1 MMHGAKSVRIWSYF
15 GPYFPAF
22 GLNTERYG
30 LSIRIQS
37 KRGKMRTRITLNTD
51 NFHAVLS
58 ILNQDLSILKFGL
71 TVASN
76 IAMLEDTEE
85 CRPNRRIFL
94 SPVFISVSVRI
105 IAKALHS
112 LNNKGDAVMCS
123 YKLSPSACR

>member
-1 MMHGAKSVRIWSYF
+1 MMHGAKSVRIWSYS
-15 GPYFPAF
+15 GPHFPAC
-22 GLNTERYG
+22 GLNTDRYG

-37 KRGKMRTRITLNTD
+37 KRWKMRTRITLNTGT
-51 NFHAVLS
+51 FHAVLF

-76 IAMLEDTEE
+76 IAMLGDTEE
-85 CRPNRRIFL
+85 FLPNRRIFL
-94 SPVFISVSVRI
+94 SPVFISVSMRI

-123 YKLSPSACR
+123 SKVPPSACR